1 MQRENPRERNPGFLE
16 APPAAR
22 FRLVRYFTVVSLAA
36 FLPAAAAL
44 LYLEYRQSDFFEQMH
59 QEQSAFFKQMQAGIA
74 QQYDADARADLLTVN
89 EAGNVNVTRLIANV
103 LWEKDFVPFVAKV
116 QAIPVEH
123 CRAIADITDAAGK
136 SVQPREKKACYAGI
150 GKDIMAFPDFRALD
164 TKVFDMMKNSKVF
177 KIKVYDL
184 RGITVYSSERNQLGE
199 DKLGNAGWIS
209 AVAGKPASE
218 LTHRDKFSAF
228 EGEVTNRDLISSYL
242 PLQAP
247 GSEKIVAVFE
257 VYSDVT
263 KFIEQAGNTTA
274 KISKLGAENQSKVT
288 TVRLNE
294 RANR

>member
-36 FLPAAAAL
+36 FLPVAAAL

-103 LWEKDFVPFVAKV
+103 LWEKDFAPFVAKA
-116 QAIPVEH
+116 QRIPVDQ
-123 CRAIADITDAAGK
+123 CRAIAELHDTGGK
-136 SVQPREKKACYAGI
+136 TVQPGEKQACYAGI
-150 GKDIMAFPDFRALD
+150 GRKIVALPEFRGLD
-164 TKVFDMMKNSKVF
+164 ARVLETMKKSTVL

-184 RGITVYSSERNQLGE
+184 RGITVYSSEHNQIGE
-199 DKLGNAGWIS
+199 DRTGDAGWAS
-209 AVAGKPASE
+209 AAAGKPASE
-218 LTHRDKFSAF
+218 LTHRDQFSAF

-242 PLQAP
+242 FSRPLPA
-247 GSEKIVAVFE
+247 AV
-257 VYSDVT
+257 
-263 KFIEQAGNTTA
+263 IEAM
-274 KISKLGAENQSKVT
+274 L
-288 TVRLNE
+288 
-294 RANR
+294 RA